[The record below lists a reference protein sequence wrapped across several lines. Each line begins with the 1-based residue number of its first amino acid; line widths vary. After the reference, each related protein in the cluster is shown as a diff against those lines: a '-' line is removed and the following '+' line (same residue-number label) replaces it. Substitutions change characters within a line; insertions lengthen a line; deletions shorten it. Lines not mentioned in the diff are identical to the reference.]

1 MKATTI
7 LLLLS
12 LSILNAEDTPS
23 PYTRSDT
30 IDSRDKAIEKRAKL
44 EASIVDKAENI
55 YSARLSDNAEAK
67 QDIKDV
73 NKTSIPEK
81 KVEIKKEDTATENSN
96 LVTIEEVLN
105 GTK

>member
-30 IDSRDKAIEKRAKL
+30 IDSRDKAIEKRDKL

-55 YSARLSDNAEAK
+55 YSARLSDNAEAIK
-67 QDIKDV
+67 DVKDIKDV
-73 NKTSIPEK
+73 NKTSISEK
-81 KVEIKKEDTATENSN
+81 KVEIAVGNSN

-105 GTK
+105 GNK